1 MELDELGESLS
12 ERLERL
18 EPTDDGGELDMSYT

>member
-1 MELDELGESLS
+1 MELAELGEELS

-18 EPTDDGGELDMSYT
+18 DPTEDGGEADR

>member
-1 MELDELGESLS
+1 MELAELGESLP

-18 EPTDDGGELDMSYT
+18 EPTEDGGEAESS